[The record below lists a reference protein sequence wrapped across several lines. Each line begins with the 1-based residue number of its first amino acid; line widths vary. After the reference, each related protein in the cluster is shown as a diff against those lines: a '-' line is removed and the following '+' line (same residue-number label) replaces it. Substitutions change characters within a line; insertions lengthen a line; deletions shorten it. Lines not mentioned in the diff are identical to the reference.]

1 MFIKMFNGKCTNTFV
16 SYCIYIEVLE
26 SLKYQTRDYN
36 QNVLT

>member
-1 MFIKMFNGKCTNTFV
+1 MFKYFCELL
-16 SYCIYIEVLE
+16 YIYIKVLE